1 MSPKETGVFIAS
13 LRKEIGI
20 TQQELAKKLQV
31 TAKAV
36 SRWETGKGYPDITIL
51 PEISNIFNVSVNEI
65 LNGKRFKKEEAEEI
79 CEKTILNVC
88 RQAEII
94 KHRHLRLLLIIG
106 IISTIIIS
114 LLCYC
119 IIAGITKSL
128 EGEPYAVLSNDL
140 TLLTYYG
147 EEYLPIDMQG
157 FSCRLGE
164 EIVDEVKLE
173 NNSILEKLFSE
184 YALQKVDSVPNNDLI
199 YLRSENNVDF
209 YVKRSK
215 YDLYSEM
222 LKNFK
227 PRTAYLVFEQ
237 SDGYEKELL
246 IDNDLFLHLRSLNES
261 NIETSLTC
269 EYNPQQPRMTVIAY
283 SKKKAF
289 YKEYGDI
296 FSEQNKFYWYDYAEL
311 DFPDSVAH
319 KHSPYQIKEQYNE
332 LLKSLFSYCN

>member
-1 MSPKETGVFIAS
+1 MSPKETGVFIAD

-20 TQQELAKKLQV
+20 TQQELAEKLQV

-51 PEISNIFNVSVNEI
+51 PEISNVFNVSVNEI

-114 LLCYC
+114 LLCCC

-147 EEYLPIDMQG
+147 EQYVPLDMQG
-157 FSCRLGE
+157 FSCCLGE

-173 NNSILEKLFSE
+173 NGSIFDKLLSE
-184 YALQKVDSVPNNDLI
+184 YALQKVYSVPNDDLI
-199 YLRSENNVDF
+199 YLRSENDVDF
-209 YVKRSK
+209 YVKRGK
-215 YDLYSEM
+215 YDLYSQM
-222 LKNFK
+222 LKNFE
-227 PRTAYLVFEQ
+227 PQTAYLVFEQ
-237 SDGYEKELL
+237 SDDYEKELP
-246 IDNDLFLHLRSLNES
+246 INNDLFLHLCSLTKS
-261 NIETSLTC
+261 DAETSLTC
-269 EYNPQQPRMTVIAY
+269 EYKPQRPRMTVIAY
-283 SKKKAF
+283 NEEKTF

-296 FSEQNKFYWYDYAEL
+296 FSESNKFYWYDYDGL
-311 DFPDSVAH
+311 DFPDSEAH
-319 KHSPYQIKEQYNE
+319 EHTPYQINEQYNE
-332 LLKSLFSYCN
+332 FLKPLFSYYD